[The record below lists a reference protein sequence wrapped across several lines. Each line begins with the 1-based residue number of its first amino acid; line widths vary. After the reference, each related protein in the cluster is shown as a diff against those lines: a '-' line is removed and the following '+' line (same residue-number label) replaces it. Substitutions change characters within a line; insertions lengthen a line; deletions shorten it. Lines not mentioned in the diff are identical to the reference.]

1 MRLVE
6 VEKGSVE
13 LKKGTSDSEIKKYTD
28 KGIDVQ
34 LVDPNTEKLEEAK
47 KHYTAEESQAVG
59 KTVGKSLV
67 KVLRAQGDEVVDIR
81 LTGVGLNK
89 FNIKVKY
96 GNDRGQDLFKFKLN
110 PQSEDIH
117 IETEQGDEPLTD
129 FLITQG
135 NTVSLPTPELESK
148 LAEVMKKYVSEPS
161 PEEYDQMAAMEPE
174 SDPSQINKYIPE
186 GVTTFKVGDKVTY
199 LGAPGEITAV
209 EDRYGKQYVS
219 VAYNKGQG
227 RTKVSGVL
235 ATNGDVQHAKAL
247 EEKQLTKP
255 ELKKREEIVKA
266 MKKQGAPKSSKTY
279 AIATAQAKKV
289 AEGSKPDY
297 IDLDKDGNTKETMK
311 KAAQD
316 KKSAMKEDLDIG
328 HQDNEPGMLKSDVYR
343 IAKMAAMLYKQLEA
357 YEGTQEVDFP
367 HWWQAKIIKAYDY
380 LQSAYGY
387 LDAEQNTN
395 NMDTTVVTTMA
406 LQEKKGT
413 CCHKC
418 GHVHVK
424 GEPHPTPYLTGK
436 KNCKFRD

>member
-1 MRLVE
+1 
-6 VEKGSVE
+6 
-13 LKKGTSDSEIKKYTD
+13 
-28 KGIDVQ
+28 
-34 LVDPNTEKLEEAK
+34 
-47 KHYTAEESQAVG
+47 
-59 KTVGKSLV
+59 
-67 KVLRAQGDEVVDIR
+67 VDIR

-117 IETEQGDEPLTD
+117 IETEQGDEQLTD

-148 LAEVMKKYVSEPS
+148 LAEIMKKYVSEPS
-161 PEEYDQMAAMEPE
+161 PEEYDQMAAVEPE
-174 SDPSQINKYIPE
+174 TDPSQINKYI
-186 GVTTFKVGDKVTY
+186 
-199 LGAPGEITAV
+199 GE
-209 EDRYGKQYVS
+209 K
-219 VAYNKGQG
+219 K
-227 RTKVSGVL
+227 
-235 ATNGDVQHAKAL
+235 
-247 EEKQLTKP
+247 LTKP

-266 MKKQGAPKSSKTY
+266 MKKDGAPKSSKTY

-297 IDLDKDGNTKETMK
+297 IDLDNDGNTKETMK

-316 KKSAMKEDLDIG
+316 RKSAMKEDLDIG

-395 NMDTTVVTTMA
+395 NMDTTVVAAMA